1 MTIRKAE
8 LNQFQAVREL
18 YYDIIDAVGDSG
30 DSVGWK
36 KDIYPTPDF
45 LRDSIRRG
53 ELFIA
58 EENDTIVGVM
68 VLNHLSND
76 EYQRFQWPTQAEE
89 SEVTVIHALGIR
101 PSCRGKG
108 YARQMVRFA
117 LDYARENQQKVIRLD
132 VLKSNQAAKKLY
144 SGMGFRYLHSLP
156 MFYEDTGWTDFEL
169 YEYPLQ
175 QFTKES

>member
-8 LNQFQAVREL
+8 PNQFQAVREL

-45 LRDSIRRG
+45 LSDSIGRG

-58 EENDTIVGVM
+58 EEGDTIVGVM

-76 EYQRFQWPTQAEE
+76 
-89 SEVTVIHALGIR
+89 
-101 PSCRGKG
+101 
-108 YARQMVRFA
+108 
-117 LDYARENQQKVIRLD
+117 
-132 VLKSNQAAKKLY
+132 
-144 SGMGFRYLHSLP
+144 
-156 MFYEDTGWTDFEL
+156 
-169 YEYPLQ
+169 
-175 QFTKES
+175 